1 MSTQFACDLR
11 LARRKAGYIQADIA
25 HLLGEQQSVI
35 SELEHGALRPN
46 LVQIISLSI
55 IYGRSFESYFGEVVD
70 DCRNRLAERI
80 NRLPAQVRRTA
91 HTFNRDSS
99 LQRLQEDL
107 ATTQA
112 YGGA

>member
-11 LARRKAGYIQADIA
+11 LARRKAGYTQTDIA

-46 LVQIISLSI
+46 LAQIISLSI
-55 IYGRSFESYFGEVVD
+55 IYGRSFEDYFGEIFD
-70 DCRNRLAERI
+70 ECRNRLAERI
-80 NRLPAQVRRTA
+80 NGLPAQVRRTA

-99 LQRLQEDL
+99 LQRLHADL
-107 ATTQA
+107 ATTEGH
-112 YGGA
+112 GGA